1 MNKTVVV
8 IIVLYMLCNIVT
20 CIVDNSKD
28 SRDLVT
34 DAISTVEAS
43 HVPSYNN
50 LEALRGK
57 LEKCYNMQVWFLQ

>member
-28 SRDLVT
+28 SRDLVVT

-43 HVPSYNN
+43 HVPSCNN
-50 LEALRGK
+50 LEALQCK
-57 LEKCYNMQVWFLQ
+57 LEKC